1 MTNNS
6 YIPTPDRIPDSDKVW
21 TTLITNT
28 KYMPGLLT
36 LAFSL
41 TKHSHYPLVA
51 LYTDSL
57 EPEGHRALDV
67 RGIYKQRIEYLLPNA
82 HKDYTNDLRFYDCWS
97 KLQPFSLTQYKRVVQ
112 LDSDMVVIQS
122 MDELM
127 DMQLDSETGVFAA
140 THACVCN
147 PYKLSHY
154 PKDWHED
161 NCAYT
166 HYHPI
171 HTEKPDAHIYGPS
184 PTFGLGICNGGLQVV
199 DPSKKSYQ
207 KIQDALASPSR
218 TDKYDFADQSLL
230 SDVFEG
236 KWIPLSY
243 KYNALKTLK
252 KFHEP
257 IWQDSEVKNV
267 HYILATKPWDVRD
280 KPNREE
286 LDDTDTFRF
295 WFALDD
301 ERLEAEKDV
310 GIDDG
315 F

>member
-1 MTNNS
+1 MTNEQFQ
-6 YIPTPDRIPDSDKVW
+6 PKDDDLPVTDKVW
-21 TTLITNT
+21 TSLITNT

-36 LAFSL
+36 LAYSL
-41 TKHSHYPLVA
+41 SKYSKYPFVA

-57 EPEGHRALDV
+57 EPEGHKALDD
-67 RGIYKQRIEYLLPNA
+67 RGIYKKKIEYLLPSA
-82 HKDYTNDLRFYDCWS
+82 HKDYTNDARFYDCWS
-97 KLQPFSLTQYKRVVQ
+97 KLQPFSLTEFSRVVQ
-112 LDSDMVVIQS
+112 LDSDMVVVQD

-127 DMQLDSETGVFAA
+127 ELELSPAAFAA

-147 PYKLSHY
+147 PYKKPHY

-171 HTEKPDAHIYGPS
+171 NSDKPDSHIYGPS
-184 PTFGLGICNGGLQVV
+184 AGFGLGICNGGLQIV
-199 DPSKKSYQ
+199 DPSFASY
-207 KIQDALASPSR
+207 KRILDALNSPSR
-218 TDKYDFADQSLL
+218 TDNYEFADQSLL
-230 SDVFEG
+230 SDIFKDE
-236 KWIPLSY
+236 WIPLSY

-257 IWQDSEVKNV
+257 IWDDKEVKNI
-267 HYILATKPWDVRD
+267 HYILTLKPWDIRE

-286 LDDTDTFRF
+286 LDDTGTFKF
-295 WFALDD
+295 WFELDD
-301 ERLEAEKDV
+301 ERLQKEKDL
-310 GIDDG
+310 GIDDD